1 MALEAKDNLGT
12 LLQDTLYHLKSIEHR
27 LAWGKAVTQLKG
39 NDKHVF
45 GKAVHKVQSAL
56 LDVCSIVREPQIRQM
71 ILEDVNNDERMVQY
85 MTLVE
90 NLYHLPDDL
99 LYEVTD
105 LVEDYLK
112 TKSHERDNQL
122 SGHGQDTLS

>member
-1 MALEAKDNLGT
+1 MALEPKDTLGT

-45 GKAVHKVQSAL
+45 SKAVNKVQSAL
-56 LDVCSIVREPQIRQM
+56 LDVCSIVREPRIREM
-71 ILEDVNNDERMVQY
+71 ILEDVNNDDRMVQY
-85 MTLVE
+85 MSLVE
-90 NLYHLPDDL
+90 NLYRLPDDL

-105 LVEDYLK
+105 LVEEHLK
-112 TKSHERDNQL
+112 AKTQE
-122 SGHGQDTLS
+122 QDSP